1 MAQGIFLKEIHQLI
15 DLLTRFA
22 REIYH
27 TMRPTVTLMSGPAKQ
42 SNDRLTICYVGN
54 MPRGYRLGFPT
65 QSLRELDEEVDL
77 GAHWVWQLRKLLNVN
92 KCDFAMLE
100 SSPYLRRIL
109 PWLIDAPGLTFF
121 LPFFVQCLVDI
132 TDPSS
137 LLRNNSGLKRDI
149 RRIRKSGFTLQV
161 SSDIG
166 HYQTFLDSYYRP
178 YMASAH
184 GALAALFDYGFL
196 CRADYADHKQW
207 ELLQIILDDEWV
219 AGALVRKD
227 DRMGYLMEIGV
238 KNADVSYVKR
248 GALTAVHWLFLQR
261 MLALGY
267 RQVSFMWSAPFL
279 QNGVLQFKKKY
290 CPELEAAPTTAKG
303 ILLVP
308 LSKNRLCRRILLGQP
323 MIQLE
328 GSALIATCLEGKSEN
343 LATSREQLLAE
354 CRRYRGISNC
364 KAILLGS

>member
-1 MAQGIFLKEIHQLI
+1 MAQGLFLKEIHQLI

-22 REIYH
+22 RELYH

-77 GAHWVWQLRKLLNVN
+77 GAHWVWQLRKLLKVN
-92 KCDFAMLE
+92 NCDFAMLE
-100 SSPYLRRIL
+100 SPPYLRRIL

-121 LPFFVQCLVDI
+121 LPFFVQCLVNI

-137 LLRNNSGLKRDI
+137 LLRNNSSLKSDI
-149 RRIRKSGFTLQV
+149 RRISRSGFTLQV
-161 SSDIG
+161 SNDTG
-166 HYQTFLDSYYRP
+166 DYQTFFDSYYRP
-178 YMASAH
+178 YMTSAH
-184 GALAALFDYGFL
+184 GALAALFDYDFL
-196 CRADYADHKQW
+196 CRADYANHEQW
-207 ELLQIILDDEWV
+207 ELLRIMLDDEWV
-219 AGALVRKD
+219 AGALVRKN
-227 DRMGYLMEIGV
+227 DRLGHLMEIGV
-238 KNADVSYVKR
+238 KNADVAYVKH
-248 GALTAVHWLFLQR
+248 GALTAVYWLFLQR
-261 MLALGY
+261 MLALDY

-290 CPELEAAPTTAKG
+290 CPKLEAAPTSDKG

-308 LSKNRLCRRILLGQP
+308 LSKNKLCSNILVGQP

-343 LATSREQLLAE
+343 LATSYEQLVAE
-354 CRRYRGISNC
+354 CQRYRGISNC
-364 KAILLGS
+364 KVILLGS